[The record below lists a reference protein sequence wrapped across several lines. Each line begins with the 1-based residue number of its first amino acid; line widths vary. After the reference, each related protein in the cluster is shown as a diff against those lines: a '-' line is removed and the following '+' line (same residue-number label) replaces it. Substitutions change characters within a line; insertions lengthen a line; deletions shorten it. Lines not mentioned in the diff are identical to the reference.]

1 MQTPRRKGAT
11 GRRMRGPY
19 WDLLSSISSKYLMD
33 IPIDPLPRHL
43 GTLAHPKAL
52 PENFAV

>member
-1 MQTPRRKGAT
+1 MQTLRHKGAT
-11 GRRMRGPY
+11 KRRMRGPY
-19 WDLLSSISSKYLMD
+19 WDLPSSISSKYLMD

>member
-11 GRRMRGPY
+11 GRRVRGPY
-19 WDLLSSISSKYLMD
+19 WDLPSSISSKYLMD
-33 IPIDPLPRHL
+33 IPIDPLTRHL